1 MSQIDDKN
9 SECPIC
15 RATSNAADKAT
26 DVAIDLDEA
35 QKEAIKSQMIAS
47 DDAFVMS
54 EFFKALS
61 DPTRL
66 NMVHAMLLHKWLCV
80 SDIAS
85 LHIKE

>member
-1 MSQIDDKN
+1 MSEIDDKI
-9 SECPIC
+9 SEYPVC
-15 RATSNAADKAT
+15 RAASNAADKAT

-61 DPTRL
+61 DHGEFL
-66 NMVHAMLLHKWLCV
+66 EL
-80 SDIAS
+80 
-85 LHIKE
+85 